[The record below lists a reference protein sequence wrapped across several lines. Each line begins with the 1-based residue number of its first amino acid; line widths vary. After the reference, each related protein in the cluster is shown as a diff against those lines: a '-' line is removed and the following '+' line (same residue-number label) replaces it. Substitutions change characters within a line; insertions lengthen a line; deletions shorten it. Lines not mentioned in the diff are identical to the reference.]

1 MASRYDRVSPPN
13 TLRLSVYQRSKVDQR
28 AIIAA
33 HTVISI
39 RRISE
44 RCQWP
49 GVTDADPPVWYV
61 HAATYHAKPL
71 PLPLS
76 AGASYPIRIETEV
89 ELAFSLAVQS

>member
-1 MASRYDRVSPPN
+1 MSAHLPGAGYTSMLYRKDAHIHRWPWTESTTVASRYDRVSPPN

-49 GVTDADPPVWYV
+49 GLTDADPP
-61 HAATYHAKPL
+61 L
-71 PLPLS
+71 
-76 AGASYPIRIETEV
+76 
-89 ELAFSLAVQS
+89 